1 MTVTSPKPVDV
12 SDVIDLKACGLMV
25 LSGIAR
31 KQIKYGNT
39 GRTLRELNALIQFM
53 QEARGSDQLLSMLSQ
68 PAVPAQPSVDPS
80 IVSILSKINDRLVAL
95 EAK

>member
-1 MTVTSPKPVDV
+1 M
-12 SDVIDLKACGLMV
+12 SDEPIIDIRAAANMV
-25 LSGIAR
+25 LAGIAR

-68 PAVPAQPSVDPS
+68 PAVQAQPSVDPS
-80 IVSILSKINDRLVAL
+80 IISILSKINDRLDAL
-95 EAK
+95 EVK

>member
-12 SDVIDLKACGLMV
+12 SDVIDLRACGHMV

-53 QEARGSDQLLSMLSQ
+53 QEARGSDQLLSMLS
-68 PAVPAQPSVDPS
+68 PSAVPAQPSVDPN
-80 IVSILSKINDRLVAL
+80 IISILSKINDRLDAL
-95 EAK
+95 EVK